1 MTNEK
6 EIIGYVQREEGYYSI
21 YKPAKGTILTAALIV
36 CKRCDTIIAGMGG
49 PKPDAICIGCYEA
62 GND

>member
-6 EIIGYVQREEGYYSI
+6 EIIGYVQREEGYYAI
-21 YKPAKGTILTAALIV
+21 YKPAKGIIQTAALIT